1 LSRLTNRLLDVAPVG
16 AEAEFGEDGGGE
28 GEGGDVLH
36 LVLDEGAEFVGLGE
50 GATAAAQAG
59 FQRLYAATRRGSL
72 PQRYSRKSG
81 R

>member
-1 LSRLTNRLLDVAPVG
+1 VFHLL
-16 AEAEFGEDGGGE
+16 
-28 GEGGDVLH
+28 
-36 LVLDEGAEFVGLGE
+36 LDEGLQFIGHGG